1 MDTMAT
7 TQQKEAKSAAE
18 AMQGQVPQHEH
29 NWLEKLVGDWRVEGT
44 ATTPAGEEK
53 TRGEETVRSV
63 DGLWFIAEGEGD
75 MPGGNR
81 GTTILTLGYDTIQGK
96 YVGTFIGSMMTYQ
109 WVYEGEL
116 DEHERVLTLDTM
128 GPDFTEQGIG
138 SKLVPY
144 RDRMEFID
152 DDHRVLTSHQK
163 GDDGKWQPF
172 VEMHYYRKSNGGKA
186 SRR

>member
-1 MDTMAT
+1 VLEKKGAIF
-7 TQQKEAKSAAE
+7 AR
-18 AMQGQVPQHEH
+18 GHEH
-29 NWLEKLVGDWRVEGT
+29 CGDLRASTVVPTWKLGDVH
-44 ATTPAGEEK
+44 
-53 TRGEETVRSV
+53 
-63 DGLWFIAEGEGD
+63 IAEGEGD

-116 DEHERVLTLDTM
+116 DEDERVLILDTM

-144 RDRMEFID
+144 QDRMEFID
-152 DDHRVLTSHQK
+152 DDHRVLTSHRK
-163 GDDGKWQPF
+163 GSDGRWQPF
-172 VEMHYYRKSNGGKA
+172 VEIHYYRKSNGGKA